1 MPLNFKLFHF
11 IYFSVSE
18 YEILERPRKR
28 RRRNSDSN
36 LYYKARKEEVEQTDN
51 QPERALEG
59 GAQLDFEKRMLAD
72 NYLPNIHETH
82 CVTTE
87 TSDSGVRALGAISE
101 GEMKDTSGN
110 YFILVT
116 ACQSPKG
123 LVGS

>member
-11 IYFSVSE
+11 IYFSVLE

-51 QPERALEG
+51 QPEG
-59 GAQLDFEKRMLAD
+59 GAELDFEKLMLAD
-72 NYLPNIHETH
+72 NYLPNIHETRS
-82 CVTTE
+82 VTTE

-116 ACQSPKG
+116 AFQSPKG